1 MTTIAHA
8 LASLAILVAS
18 LLVASTQAHVTSG
31 RERYGVIGYGINMYD
46 PPCAFACIDTVRG
59 WELDCG
65 HQHDMDMTAHMHM
78 SSSTP
83 ECRAVNDPYL
93 QTMAWCFHTHCP
105 DVKNST
111 LERVWEMDI
120 VARLK
125 VQPMPAYSYQVAL
138 SRVAEA
144 PPTTVLDSGATLNVT
159 SLVDEASWLAN
170 FNGDEGFEKMEVRA
184 ETYG

>member
-1 MTTIAHA
+1 MQA
-8 LASLAILVAS
+8 LASLAILIASQFVAPI
-18 LLVASTQAHVTSG
+18 QAHVTSG

-46 PPCAFACIDTVRG
+46 PPCAFACIDTVRS

-65 HQHDMDMTAHMHM
+65 HQHDMDMDMEHMHM

-93 QTMAWCFHTHCP
+93 QTMAWCFHTHCSG
-105 DVKNST
+105 VKNST

-138 SRVAEA
+138 SRVAQS
-144 PPTTVLDSGATLNVT
+144 PPTSVLDSGATLNTT
-159 SLVDEASWLAN
+159 SLVDEETWLSN